1 MAGVQIQGDLS
12 ALMKKLNQLSNVDFR
27 GINAAL
33 GQGVRTS
40 TFDRF
45 RDEKDPEGKKWKPS
59 IRAEE
64 EGGKTLSKTAQGLR
78 TSIKVEYSE
87 KGFEVGTNTI
97 YAATHQFG
105 DDRTIRAKNKKALK
119 FQYAGGG
126 HVVKAVRVNIPKR
139 AFLGINAED
148 MREIRAMLKDVIWG
162 E

>member
-1 MAGVQIQGDLS
+1 MSGVRIEGDLG
-12 ALMKKLNQLSNVDFR
+12 ALMKKLSQLSNVDFR

-33 GQGVRTS
+33 AETLRTS

-45 RDEKDPEGKKWKPS
+45 REERDPVGKKWTPS
-59 IRAEE
+59 IRVQE
-64 EGGKTLSKTAQGLR
+64 EGGKILSQNATLR
-78 TSIKVEYSE
+78 NSIHSEYSE
-87 KGFEVGTNTI
+87 KGLEIGTNTI

-105 DDRTIRAKNKKALK
+105 DERTIRAKNKKALK
-119 FQYAGGG
+119 FQYAGKW

-148 MREIRAMLKDVIWG
+148 MREIRAILKDVMWG